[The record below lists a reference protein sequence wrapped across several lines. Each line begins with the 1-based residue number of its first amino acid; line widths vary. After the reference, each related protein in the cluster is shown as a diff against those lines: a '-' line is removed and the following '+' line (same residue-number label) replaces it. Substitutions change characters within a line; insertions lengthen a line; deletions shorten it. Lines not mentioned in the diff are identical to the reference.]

1 VDRFIALVA
10 AGVAQGSIAALITLG
25 IVLLHKA
32 TGVVNFAQG
41 DLLTLGAYLA
51 VFLIVDHGWPTL
63 LGYAATIV
71 IAFMVGVAIERIG
84 YAPLRNQPILA
95 VVISTFALALGL
107 RSLLILWFGSD
118 LRNLPAPLGDNKVF
132 HIGDAAIPY
141 QTVVIAV
148 VMLVLFAA
156 LEFVLLRTAFG
167 RKVRALDADRET
179 ALLQGIRVNRLSML
193 VFGLSAAL
201 AALGGL
207 LVAPTITVSAE
218 LGFTLLLSSFAAV
231 VLGGFE
237 NVGGTVIAAL
247 AVAIT
252 QQLLAGYV
260 SPDYIEAYPFMI
272 LLVALIFRPYGLIRE
287 TTRVRY

>member
-10 AGVAQGSIAALITLG
+10 AGIAQGSIAALIALG

-51 VFLIVDHGWPTL
+51 VFFVTDHGMNTL
-63 LGYAATIV
+63 LGYALTLA
-71 IAFMVGVAIERIG
+71 IAFMVGVGIERIG
-84 YAPLRNQPILA
+84 YAPLRKQSLLA

-107 RSLLILWFGSD
+107 RSLLILWFGTD
-118 LRNLPAPLGDNKVF
+118 LRTLPPPLGNKVW
-132 HIGDAAIPY
+132 HIGGAAIPY
-141 QTVVIAV
+141 QTVLIAV

-156 LEFVLLRTAFG
+156 LELLLHRTSIG
-167 RKVRALDADRET
+167 RQVRALAADRET
-179 ALLQGIRVNRLSML
+179 ALLQGIRVNRLSILM
-193 VFGLSAAL
+193 FGLSAAL

-207 LVAPTITVSAE
+207 LVVPIIPASPE

-231 VLGGFE
+231 VLGGFD
-237 NVGGTVIAAL
+237 NVGGTVLAAL

-252 QQLLAGYV
+252 QQLLTGYV
-260 SPDYIEAYPFMI
+260 NHDYSEAYPYII
-272 LLVALIFRPYGLIRE
+272 LLVVLILRPSGLIKQS
-287 TTRVRY
+287 TSVRY